1 MGSSVNFQV
10 ELVAKKMEKAAEG
23 LIRESLVLKKHGLGS
38 LGDDVLF
45 QAEKLKFAVAELRDL
60 MSA

>member
-1 MGSSVNFQV
+1 MGHSVNFQV
-10 ELVAKKMEKAAEG
+10 ELFAKKMEKAAEG
-23 LIRESLVLKKHGLGS
+23 LIRESLVLKKHGFGS

-45 QAEKLKFAVAELRDL
+45 QAEKLKLAVAELRDL